1 MTISQNTEIGKA
13 LSLYD
18 KGLFWEYGENEIPN
32 LGPELVIPRIT
43 RYGTL
48 DDVVRLFLIFP
59 VEVIKK
65 VVADNRELDKTEKT
79 FLNYMCVNGTS
90 L

>member
-1 MTISQNTEIGKA
+1 MNLSQKTEIAKA

-18 KGLFWEYGENEIPN
+18 KGLFWEYGENEIPK

-48 DDVVRLFLIFP
+48 EDIVRLFLIFP
-59 VEVIKK
+59 VEAIQK
-65 VVADNRELDKTEKT
+65 VVADDRELDMTEKT
-79 FLNYMCVNGTS
+79 FLNYLCVNGTS